1 MNCPKSAPA
10 RTPAWPGYLVALAA
24 LATLGGCA
32 PTLPVLVEPIGCPID
47 ATVLA
52 RRCELPR
59 TIPNGATYG
68 DVLDLYQ
75 LDRKALRDCAA
86 HDQAVAEM
94 VQACQRTIEQ
104 YNKNLADINR
114 RNAATKP

>member
-1 MNCPKSAPA
+1 MNRPKSADLRPLLA
-10 RTPAWPGYLVALAA
+10 LLPVLAA
-24 LATLGGCA
+24 LAGCA

-59 TIPNGATYG
+59 TIPNGASYG

-94 VQACQRTIEQ
+94 VQACQRTIQQ
-104 YNKNLADINR
+104 YNDKLADINR
-114 RNAATKP
+114 RNAAAKP